1 MKKPD
6 FSKAAMQKFFLYHTE
21 KLIIV
26 VALVAMA
33 AFFWMGF
40 GIKPYSEK
48 SPDELV
54 KMAKDAER
62 YIDSE
67 NSWDEIKSY
76 RIGRKNVD
84 QIVRDGSKVD
94 ASIYELDPFT
104 GIAARTLDARLD
116 PSIFGVIE
124 PEAVVF
130 TAPLLV
136 DIGAS
141 VDRFAAYPVA
151 PSSDLEDMDDGMG
164 LGAGFGMG
172 EDDGGEEE
180 PEGGEEEDFGLGGRG
195 GSGGGFGESEP
206 EDEEEENPI
215 PVLDGIGTRTQTV
228 NVHTSKG
235 VRPTHHN
242 FPSTTTSAI
251 YNIVCVT
258 GLVDIEQQWKEYE
271 NSFAAAMGYYPDRD
285 KPIYQ
290 YLEVERR
297 EVGSQEWQ
305 NITDKTS
312 HYYPSLFPS
321 MHRMPKAFYNSAPD
335 IVAPQHY
342 DPILTG
348 PIPAIFDFDYR
359 PYISHSKLQEN
370 RREFPDF
377 TEAEEA
383 ADVDAGDILSGN
395 ISKPGKPG
403 SAGGGNAGK
412 FGGGMG
418 MGMGMGM
425 GAGGLGDPAGGGGRG
440 GSAPGGSGGDF
451 GLEAPEIVQS
461 RAGSDFTDHVKALDA
476 DKAQHQYR
484 LVRFFDFHPKNVEK
498 SYEYRM
504 RLWLG
509 DPNNEDLGNQFA
521 NRQTGGMTDMTG
533 MGGGGGDR
541 GGLSGGADEDDSADQ
556 EDPDGDG
563 DYAANQP
570 SSSNGTPEKP
580 EAKYVRITSTMRN
593 PDVRKRLNRT
603 KEIKDPKTNR
613 ITYVVSEIRGKDEN
627 GKDIIEEIPVPR
639 VAVAKNNTNNG
650 EEFVYQDYLQHARPS
665 EWSNPVTV
673 KVEQTRGQVAAG
685 MVTPGKTLRLS
696 QNGTSVELPVGEPE
710 IEVAASSWW
719 SANLGTSLPTKQMV
733 HRGDA
738 LDFLA
743 ESYFL
748 HPITLEVKV
757 AKNDPDAE
765 GPNQYKV
772 PITTGMVVVDAI
784 SGEELELPRTE
795 KMRHQTASEILVMDE
810 KGNFLV
816 KNDMANRTEFRN
828 MLHLADESQTVGKGK
843 KRKKSKDD
851 NEGAGGG
858 KFSGGGGLGGG
869 DF

>member
-26 VALVAMA
+26 VALIAMA
-33 AFFWMGF
+33 AFFWIGF
-40 GIKPYSEK
+40 GIKPYSDK

-54 KMAKDAER
+54 KLAKEAER

-67 NSWDEIKSY
+67 TSWDEIKSY
-76 RIGRKNVD
+76 RTGRKNVD

-94 ASIYELDPFT
+94 ASIYEVDPFT

-116 PSIFGVIE
+116 PSIFGIIE

-136 DIGAS
+136 DIGAT
-141 VDRFAAYPVA
+141 VDLFAAYPTA
-151 PSSDLEDMDDGMG
+151 PSDGLDETDNGMG
-164 LGAGFGMG
+164 GFDSGFGLG
-172 EDDGGEEE
+172 GDDGGEEE
-180 PEGGEEEDFGLGGRG
+180 PGGGEEEDFELGGRG
-195 GSGGGFGESEP
+195 GAAGGLGESEP
-206 EDEEEENPI
+206 EDEDEVNPI
-215 PVLDGIGTRTQTV
+215 PVIDGVGTKMQTV
-228 NVHTSKG
+228 NVHTAKG

-242 FPSTTTSAI
+242 FPATTRSAI
-251 YNIVCVT
+251 FNIVCVT

-271 NSFAAAMGYYPDRD
+271 NSFASAMGYYPDRD
-285 KPIYQ
+285 KPTYQ

-297 EVGSQEWQ
+297 EVGEKEWT

-312 HYYPSLFPS
+312 HYFPSLFPS

-335 IVAPQHY
+335 IVAPQHF

-359 PYISHSKLQEN
+359 PYISHSKLAEN
-370 RREFPDF
+370 RREFPEF
-377 TEAEEA
+377 TAAEEEEEVN
-383 ADVDAGDILSGN
+383 DDDILNNSIKKSGQ
-395 ISKPGKPG
+395 PGAIGG
-403 SAGGGNAGK
+403 SGK

-425 GAGGLGDPAGGGGRG
+425 GAGGLGDPSGGGGRG

-461 RAGSDFTDHVKALDA
+461 RAGSDFTDHKKAIDA
-476 DKAQHQYR
+476 DKAQHQFR
-484 LVRFFDFHPKNVEK
+484 LVRFFDFHQKDVGK
-498 SYEYRM
+498 TYEYRM

-509 DPNNEDLGNQFA
+509 DPNNEDLGKQFA
-521 NRQTGGMTDMTG
+521 NRQSSGMTDLAG
-533 MGGGGGDR
+533 MGGGNSNMGGGAD
-541 GGLSGGADEDDSADQ
+541 GADEDDSADQ
-556 EDPDGDG
+556 EDPDEDG
-563 DYAANQP
+563 GYTADRP
-570 SSSNGTPEKP
+570 TGTDNTSDKP

-593 PDVRKRLNRT
+593 PDVRKRLNRM

-613 ITYVVSEIRGKDEN
+613 ITYVMTEIRGKDEN
-627 GKDIIEEIPVPR
+627 GKDKIEEIVVPR
-639 VAVAKNNTNNG
+639 VAVAQNNTNNG
-650 EEFVYQDYLQHARPS
+650 EQYIYQDYLQHARPS
-665 EWSNPVTV
+665 EWSKPVSV
-673 KVEQTRGQVAAG
+673 KVKQTRGQVAAG
-685 MVTPGKTLRLS
+685 SVTPGKTLRLS
-696 QNGTSVELPVGEPE
+696 QNGTSYELPIGEPDV
-710 IEVAASSWW
+710 EVAASAWW
-719 SANLGTSLPTKQMV
+719 QANLGTSLPTKQNV

-738 LDFLA
+738 LDFIT

-748 HPITLEVKV
+748 HPATLEVKV
-757 AKNDPDAE
+757 AKNAPDAE

-810 KGNFLV
+810 NGNFRV
-816 KNDMANRTEFRN
+816 KNDMGDRTQFRN
-828 MLHLADESQTVGKGK
+828 MLHLADETQTVGKGK
-843 KRKKSKDD
+843 KRKKSK
-851 NEGAGGG
+851 EEEQGGGGG
-858 KFSGGGGLGGG
+858 KFSGGGGMGGG